1 MLRHPS
7 PPHPARTG
15 PRLLPRLRR
24 LSHAT
29 GVPAPGLDRGERL
42 RLVLA
47 SLHEGLLFQDRDQRI
62 VELNDA
68 AARILGLD
76 DTALHLRPQDLGPR
90 PVLGEHG
97 SPLPPEDQPPA
108 VALRSGAPVVGAVVG
123 VGRPDGRVVWCR
135 VNSIPV
141 FDDRGE
147 PDGVISTFTDITA
160 ERLAQTA
167 LASSE
172 AAVTVAAQ
180 ALSWQALHD
189 PLTELP
195 NRAQLAEHLTRAV
208 DRTSH
213 RGGTV
218 AVLVLDLDRFKR
230 INDTLGHDVG
240 DAVLREVASR
250 LRGAV
255 RASDVVGRLAGDEF
269 VVLAEALEDRAEA
282 LHLAERLRA
291 LVARPMA
298 LPGGTVTL
306 TTCVGIAFD
315 VDRRPGPLLRDAE
328 TALHKAK
335 ENGRDSCEVFDDSLR
350 AEAIRRASAERL
362 LRRALDEDG
371 LRVLYQPIVDL
382 ESGVTTGAEALL
394 RLLGP
399 SGEVLGPS
407 AFITIA
413 EDTGLIVP
421 VGAGVLDD
429 ACRQVARWRS
439 GAANGPSAVS
449 VNVSARQITTRAF
462 SAVVERA
469 LATYDLPPSAITLEL
484 TETTLIEAGHTAID
498 TLAELHELGVGLAI
512 DDFGTGY
519 SSLSYLKRFPVDIVK
534 IDRSFVAGL
543 GTDQHDTEIVRA
555 VLALGQSL
563 GLTTVAEGV
572 ETLAQLDLL
581 RELGCDRAQGF
592 LLARPLAAD
601 DLHARTSDIHD
612 LVITRSRPELCEVAA
627 GD

>member
-1 MLRHPS
+1 M
-7 PPHPARTG
+7 
-15 PRLLPRLRR
+15 
-24 LSHAT
+24 
-29 GVPAPGLDRGERL
+29 
-42 RLVLA
+42 
-47 SLHEGLLFQDRDQRI
+47 HEGLLFQDREGRI
-62 VELNDA
+62 VEYNA
-68 AARILGLD
+68 AAGRILDLD
-76 DTALHLRPQDLGPR
+76 GTALHHRPEDLGPR
-90 PVLGEHG
+90 SVLSEAGA
-97 SPLPPEDQPPA
+97 PLPPTAQPPA
-108 VALRSGAPVVGAVVG
+108 VALRTGTPVVGAVVG
-123 VGRPDGRVVWCR
+123 VGRPDGRTVWCR

-160 ERLAQTA
+160 ERVAQSA

-172 AAVTVAAQ
+172 AAANVAAQ
-180 ALSWQALHD
+180 ALSWQTLHD

-195 NRAQLAEHLTRAV
+195 NRAQLAEHLARAV

-218 AVLVLDLDRFKR
+218 AVLVLDLDRFKHV
-230 INDTLGHDVG
+230 NDTLGHDAG
-240 DAVLREVASR
+240 DTVLREVAAR

-255 RASDVVGRLAGDEF
+255 RARDVVGRLAGDEF

-282 LHLAERLRA
+282 LHLAERLRGI
-291 LVARPMA
+291 VARPVP
-298 LPGGTVTL
+298 LPGGTITL

-315 VDRRPGPLLRDAE
+315 VDHRPGPLLRDAE

-335 ENGRDSCEVFDDSLR
+335 ERGRDCCEVFDDSLR

-362 LRRALDEDG
+362 LRQALDEDG

-382 ESGVTTGAEALL
+382 HTGATVSAEALL
-394 RLLGP
+394 RVLGP
-399 SGEVLGPS
+399 SGEVLAPS
-407 AFITIA
+407 TFITIA

-429 ACRQVARWRS
+429 ACKQMARWRD
-439 GAANGPSAVS
+439 AAASAPASVS

-469 LATYDLPPSAITLEL
+469 LASHDLAPAAVTLEL
-484 TETTLIEAGHTAID
+484 TETTLIEAGHMAIE
-498 TLAELHELGVGLAI
+498 TLAELHELGVRLAI

-543 GTDQHDTEIVRA
+543 GVDQHDTEIVRA

-572 ETLAQLDLL
+572 ETLDQLGLL
-581 RELGCDRAQGF
+581 RELGCDRAQGY
-592 LLARPLAAD
+592 LLARPLPAD
-601 DLHARTSDIHD
+601 DLLAHARTIRALVGAPGDPD
-612 LVITRSRPELCEVAA
+612 LCPAAA